1 MRLFPAFIT
10 AVASAALLS
19 ACGGLSDREKK
30 MVGNYYIPAVSDTRP
45 LIELRQDRAAVI
57 RAIRPGELSYFVTGK
72 WELSGDTLVI
82 ATDPSS
88 ITIEEGDPS
97 LVGTVAPRVAYP
109 IHTFNETTLTIDR
122 QGVTYDY
129 HRRSE

>member
-1 MRLFPAFIT
+1 MKILP
-10 AVASAALLS
+10 ASAIAIAALSLS
-19 ACGGLSDREKK
+19 ACGGLSDKEKQ

-45 LIELRQDRAAVI
+45 LLELGNKRDAVI
-57 RAIRPGELSYFVTGK
+57 RAIRPGELSYCVTGK

-82 ATDPSS
+82 QTDPA
-88 ITIEEGDPS
+88 

-109 IHTFNETTLTIDR
+109 VKAFSENTLTIDR

-129 HRRSE
+129 HRRNE

>member
-1 MRLFPAFIT
+1 MKILP
-10 AVASAALLS
+10 ASAIAIAALSLS
-19 ACGGLSDREKK
+19 ACGGLSDKEKQ

-45 LIELRQDRAAVI
+45 LLELGNKRDAVI
-57 RAIRPGELSYFVTGK
+57 RAIRPGELSYCVTGK

-82 ATDPSS
+82 QTDPSS
-88 ITIEEGDPS
+88 ITIEEGDPA

-109 IHTFNETTLTIDR
+109 VKAFSENTLTIDR

-129 HRRSE
+129 HRRNE